1 MNSNWF
7 RDGLIRLMLPNARII
22 DLRRNALDCCWSN
35 FKMLFAEGTVAA
47 NDQRDIARFYRD
59 YVRMVEAVDAASP
72 GGILKVRYEELVDD
86 LEDQTRRIL
95 DFLGLEY
102 EPACIDFHLS
112 TAPVATPSSE
122 QVRRPINRDSIGSA
136 QPYRQW
142 LGPMI
147 EELGELAS

>member
-1 MNSNWF
+1 
-7 RDGLIRLMLPNARII
+7 MLPNARII

-35 FKMLFAEGTVAA
+35 FKMMFADGHVAA

-59 YVRMVEAVDAASP
+59 YVRMMAAVDAALP
-72 GGILKVRYEELVDD
+72 GGILRVRYEDLVDD
-86 LEDQTRRIL
+86 LEAQARNIF

-102 EPACIDFHLS
+102 EPQCIDFHLS
-112 TAPVATPSSE
+112 TAAVATPSSE

-136 QPYRQW
+136 EPYRQW